1 MMDPI
6 LLWYGVVATKS
17 KLNKIEKTEKLS
29 IMKEI
34 LDGVRQPPVHDKWTD
49 EEEAELVEL
58 KKMEIDM
65 KDTALGRQMKIEKRK
80 MEAVIEGPEERDNLR
95 RKLGDL
101 DSKEAAEEEAV

>member
-1 MMDPI
+1 ME
-6 LLWYGVVATKS
+6 YGAAATKS
-17 KLNKIEKTEKLS
+17 KLNKIEKAEKLS

-34 LDGVRQPPVHDKWTD
+34 LDGDRQPPVHDKWTD

-80 MEAVIEGPEERDNLR
+80 MEAVVDKMGPEERDNLR
-95 RKLGDL
+95 RKLDDL
-101 DSKEAAEEEAV
+101 DAKDAAEEEAV